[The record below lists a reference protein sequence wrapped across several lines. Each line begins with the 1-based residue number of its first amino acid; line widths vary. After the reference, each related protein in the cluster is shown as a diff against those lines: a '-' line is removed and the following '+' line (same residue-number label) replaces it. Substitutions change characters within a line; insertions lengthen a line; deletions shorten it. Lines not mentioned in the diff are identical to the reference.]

1 MPTLEEARTRARDRL
16 STSEEERMSR
26 KEVFI
31 CSAARTAV
39 GSFNGSLT
47 GVPAVKLGTIAIKE
61 ALKRAD
67 VKPEAIG
74 EVYMGCV
81 LTGALGQ
88 APARQAWLGATEIA
102 STPCTTVGKVC
113 GSGLHAAVMAMRALA
128 LGEIDVAVGGG
139 MENMSATAYALP
151 QARAGYRMNAPKN
164 GLLDMMVNDGLWDV
178 YNDIHMGMCCDLTA
192 KEEGVGREQQDDYA
206 VASYTRAQKATKEG
220 LNKVEIVPVMIP
232 QKKGDPVPFAEDEG
246 PKVFDEKKMRA
257 LKPAFNKDGGTVTA
271 GNASSIN
278 DGAGAFVLANE
289 DGLKKHGLKPM
300 AKVISWGFGAVAPR
314 RFPVAPVIAI
324 RNALSA
330 AKLDAKEIHF
340 WEINEAFAAVTLLAM
355 REYKLPLEI
364 VNPLGGAISIGHP
377 IGASG
382 ARILTTLLNVLEMN
396 KAKLG
401 LATLCIGGGEG
412 NAIIVER
419 V

>member
-1 MPTLEEARTRARDRL
+1 
-16 STSEEERMSR
+16 MSR

-39 GSFNGSLT
+39 GSFNGSLA
-47 GVPAVKLGTIAIKE
+47 GIPAAKLGAVAIAEAVK
-61 ALKRAD
+61 RANITPD
-67 VKPEAIG
+67 AVG

-81 LTGALGQ
+81 LAGALGQ
-88 APARQAWLGATEIA
+88 APARQAWLGAQGAIG
-102 STPCTTVGKVC
+102 TPCTTISKVC
-113 GSGLHAAVMAMRALA
+113 GSGLQATIMAARALA
-128 LGEIDVAVGGG
+128 LGEVDVAIGGG
-139 MENMSATAYALP
+139 MENMTATAYALP
-151 QARAGYRMNAPKN
+151 QARNGYRMNTPKN
-164 GLLDMMVNDGLWDV
+164 GLLDMMVVDGLWDV

-192 KEEGVGREQQDDYA
+192 KEEGVTRQQQDDYA
-206 VASYTRAQKATKEG
+206 VASYTRAQMATKEG
-220 LNKVEIVPVMIP
+220 LNKVEIAPVMIP
-232 QKKGDPVPFAEDEG
+232 QKKGDPIAFVEDEG
-246 PKVFDEKKMRA
+246 PKVFNEAKMRA

-278 DGAGAFVLANE
+278 DSGAAILMATAEGV
-289 DGLKKHGLKPM
+289 KKHGLTPM
-300 AKVISWGFGAVAPR
+300 AKVVSWGFGAVEPR

-324 RNALSA
+324 RNALKA
-330 AKLDAKEIHF
+330 ASLEAKEISF

-364 VNPLGGAISIGHP
+364 VNPFGGAISIGHP

-382 ARILTTLLNVLEMN
+382 GRILTTLLNVLDKN
-396 KAKLG
+396 KGKYG

-412 NAIIVER
+412 TALIVER

>member
-1 MPTLEEARTRARDRL
+1 
-16 STSEEERMSR
+16 MSR

-39 GSFNGSLT
+39 GSFMGSLA
-47 GVPAVKLGTIAIKE
+47 GVPAVKLGAIAIEE
-61 ALKRAD
+61 ALRRANLQ
-67 VKPEAIG
+67 PEAVG
-74 EVYMGCV
+74 EVYMGNV
-81 LTGALGQ
+81 LTGSLGQ
-88 APARQAWLGATEIA
+88 APARQAWLGAKGVVG
-102 STPCTTVGKVC
+102 TPCTTIGKVC
-113 GSGLHAAVMAMRALA
+113 GSGLQGVIMAARALA
-128 LGEIDVAVGGG
+128 LGEVDVAIGGG

-151 QARAGYRMNAPKN
+151 QARSGYRMNAPKN
-164 GLLDMMVNDGLWDV
+164 GLVDMMVNDGLWDA

-192 KEEGVGREQQDDYA
+192 KEENVTREQQDDYA
-206 VASYTRAQKATKEG
+206 VQSYTRAQKATKEG
-220 LNKVEIVPVMIP
+220 LNKSEIVPVMIP
-232 QKKGDPVPFAEDEG
+232 QKKGDPIAFAEDEG

-278 DGAGAFVLANE
+278 DSGAALVLATGE
-289 DGLKKHGLKPM
+289 GVKKHGMKPM
-300 AKVISWGFGAVAPR
+300 AKIVSWGFGAVEPR

-324 RNALSA
+324 RNALGSA
-330 AKLDAKEIHF
+330 NLEAKDISF

-355 REYKLPLEI
+355 REYRLPLEI

-382 ARILTTLLNVLEMN
+382 ARILTTLLNVLDRN
-396 KAKLG
+396 KGRYG

-412 NAIIVER
+412 NAIVVER